1 MMFIIRLIINAL
13 AVYLTA
19 NLLEGVSVDSFIT
32 AIIVA
37 VVLGIVNTLIK
48 PVLLLLAFPI
58 TLLTLGLFAWVINAL
73 MILLVDYLV
82 PGFSVTSF
90 IWALLFSLVL
100 SVISSVLN
108 KFTK

>member
-1 MMFIIRLIINAL
+1 MMFIIRLILNAL

-19 NLLEGVSVDSFIT
+19 NLLEGVSLDSFIT

-58 TLLTLGLFAWVINAL
+58 NLLTFGLFAWVINAL

-82 PGFSVTSF
+82 PGFSVASF

>member
-1 MMFIIRLIINAL
+1 MMFIIRLILNAL

-19 NLLEGVSVDSFIT
+19 NLLEGVSVDSFT
-32 AIIVA
+32 SAIIVA
-37 VVLGIVNTLIK
+37 IVLGIVNTLIK

-58 TLLTLGLFAWVINAL
+58 NLLTFGLFAWVINAL

-82 PGFSVTSF
+82 PGFSVASF